1 MYSSKCG
8 RVYATSIVQGKCFF
22 NVQSFEDARYYESV
36 IYVPGAILPA
46 EKKIKAL
53 AAKAKKLTDDIA
65 IQKFLASLPEQID

>member
-8 RVYATSIVQGKCFF
+8 RVYVTSILQGRCCF
-22 NVQSFEDARYYESV
+22 NVQSFEDNRFYERV
-36 IYVPGAILPA
+36 ICVPGAILPA

-65 IQKFLASLPEQID
+65 IQKFLASLPGQID